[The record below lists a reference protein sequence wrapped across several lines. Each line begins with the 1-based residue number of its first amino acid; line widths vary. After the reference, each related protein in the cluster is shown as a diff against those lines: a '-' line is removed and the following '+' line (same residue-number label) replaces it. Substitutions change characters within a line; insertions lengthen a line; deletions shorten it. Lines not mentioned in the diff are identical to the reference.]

1 MTEEELF
8 ENLRKLG
15 LNNYEAKG
23 YLALMERKSLTATQI
38 SVVSGIPRTKVYD
51 VTESLMKKGLCSL
64 VPGRINKYRASEVDA
79 AVDKLLEANQRT
91 FVERRE
97 QIREAGGN
105 IKEQLSK
112 IFYEMSENVDPF
124 DYIEII
130 KEPNLIQKRFMQL
143 VEGAE
148 KEIIVFAKGPYT
160 GQTSHQ
166 EKTEELIE
174 QEKDVLKHGISG
186 RCIYEIPADEDEKKW
201 FFKAVEQAVNTGE
214 EARVIDE
221 LPMKMAVFDTKIVLL
236 ALEDPISR
244 RPSFTTQVIE
254 HRSLAKGL
262 TILFET
268 LWAQAEDS
276 HVLKGSDK

>member
-1 MTEEELF
+1 VTEEALL

-64 VPGRINKYRASEVDA
+64 VPGKINKYRASEIDA
-79 AVDKLLEANQRT
+79 AVDRLLEENQKVFIDRK
-91 FVERRE
+91 E
-97 QIREAGGN
+97 QIREASGN
-105 IKEQLSK
+105 LKEQLSNM
-112 IFYEMSENVDPF
+112 YRDTSENVDPF

-143 VEGAE
+143 VESA
-148 KEIIVFAKGPYT
+148 KEEILVFSKGPYS
-160 GQTSHQ
+160 GPRD
-166 EKTEELIE
+166 KIEEQID

-186 RCIYEIPADEDEKKW
+186 RCIYEIPTDEDQKKW
-201 FFKAVEQAVNTGE
+201 FFKLVGQAVNAGE

-221 LPMKMAVFDTKIVLL
+221 LPMKLAVFDTRIVLL

-268 LWAQAEDS
+268 LWAQAEDYN
-276 HVLKGSDK
+276 VLKNQRDKEE

>member
-1 MTEEELF
+1 MTEEALL

-15 LNNYEAKG
+15 FNNYEAKG

-64 VPGRINKYRASEVDA
+64 VPGKINKYRASEIDA
-79 AVDKLLEANQRT
+79 AVDRLLEENQKV
-91 FVERRE
+91 FIERKE
-97 QIREAGGN
+97 QIREASGN
-105 IKEQLSK
+105 LREQLSNM
-112 IFYEMSENVDPF
+112 YRDTSENVDPF

-143 VEGAE
+143 VGSA
-148 KEIIVFAKGPYT
+148 KEEILVFSKGPYS
-160 GQTSHQ
+160 GPQ
-166 EKTEELIE
+166 EKIEEQID

-186 RCIYEIPADEDEKKW
+186 RCIYEIPTDEDEKKW
-201 FFKAVEQAVNTGE
+201 FFKLVEQAVNAGE

-221 LPMKMAVFDTKIVLL
+221 LPMKLAVFDTRIVLL

-268 LWAQAEDS
+268 LWAQAEDF
-276 HVLKGSDK
+276 HVLKESER